1 LIARHTRSS
10 KIVIAHQLQVWRD
23 VPFVPLGQIVQ
34 KTAFRRNV
42 TGVLDGFAKFYNVE
56 KA

>member
-23 VPFVPLGQIVQ
+23 VPYVPLGQIVQ

>member
-1 LIARHTRSS
+1 MMDADLSRNIAGTREF
-10 KIVIAHQLQVWRD
+10 LRRWRD
-23 VPFVPLGQIVQ
+23 VPYVPLGQIVQ